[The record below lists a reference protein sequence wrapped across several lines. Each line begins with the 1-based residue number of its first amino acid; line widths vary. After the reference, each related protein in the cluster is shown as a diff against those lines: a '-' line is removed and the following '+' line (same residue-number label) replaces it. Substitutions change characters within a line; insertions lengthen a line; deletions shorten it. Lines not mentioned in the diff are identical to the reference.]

1 MINLNVKI
9 FNPCWGVN
17 VAQDWGIVAESADY
31 QEVLQQPYRIAAIPA
46 FWDQATNFAYP
57 GADTAVDMRKF
68 DLLIISD
75 IEPCSPE
82 HIYNWLEKQDIFDG
96 YVIAYGSKDNH
107 QPIDEKFSVYRP
119 WWMYNLLRLNQ
130 FEDTQ
135 ADRKPFMF
143 DALLGT
149 RRPHRDYIML
159 ALQRHNLLLDQ
170 CVVTY
175 RNQFTG
181 GAVDEMSDRIR
192 QEFLDV
198 EQLNWPYVSPNL
210 DPQWES
216 SPHIE
221 KNISPFVPYK
231 IYQQCW
237 YSIIAETVNTG
248 PGFFLT
254 EKTSKALWAKRLF
267 VLFSTPNFLKNLH
280 ALGFETFGHVIN
292 EDYDQEPIDSVRYKK
307 AFDVV
312 LSLSQRN
319 PTVIANQVKKQ
330 LDHNH
335 NRMYELQKETTQTM
349 QNLLLDRLP
358 SSVIRSV
365 D

>member
-9 FNPCWGVN
+9 FNPCWGVD
-17 VAQDWGIVAESADY
+17 VAQDWGIAAESADY
-31 QEVLQQPYRIAAIPA
+31 HAVMQQPYRIAAIPA
-46 FWDQATNFAYP
+46 FWNQPTNFAYP
-57 GADTAVDMRKF
+57 GPDVKVDMRKF

-96 YVIAYGSKDNH
+96 YVVAYGSKDNH

-130 FEDTQ
+130 YEDTRL
-135 ADRKPFMF
+135 DLKPFMF

-149 RRPHRDYIML
+149 RRPHRDYIMF
-159 ALQRHNLLLDQ
+159 ALQRHDRLLDQ

-175 RNQFTG
+175 RSQFTG
-181 GAVDEMSDRIR
+181 GAVDDMSDRIR
-192 QEFLDV
+192 QEFSDI
-198 EQLNWPYVSPNL
+198 EQLDWPYVSSNL
-210 DPQWES
+210 DPQWE
-216 SPHIE
+216 PIPE
-221 KNISPFVPYK
+221 IKKNISPFVPYK

-254 EKTSKALWAKRLF
+254 EKTSKAFWAKRLF
-267 VLFSTPNFLKNLH
+267 VLFSTQDFLKNLH
-280 ALGFETFGHVIN
+280 MLGFETFGHVID
-292 EDYDQEPIDSVRYKK
+292 ESYDEEPIDSIRYKK
-307 AFDVV
+307 AFDAV
-312 LSLSQRN
+312 LSLSQRDPVAVLN
-319 PTVIANQVKKQ
+319 SVKDQ

-335 NRMYELQKETTQTM
+335 NRMHVLQKETAQTM
-349 QNLLLDRLP
+349 KNLLLDRLP
-358 SSVIRSV
+358 TSVIKSV